1 MHLCYV
7 SDERFPSTHT
17 DTQQMAMT
25 MDALGRLGVEV
36 TLVAPRLVT
45 GPHQWDQVDALRRHY
60 EVDGAFDVALVE
72 TVDPERRELVKALH
86 PLAAMR
92 EVGRRRPD
100 VVYTRNAQIA
110 LVALAAGH
118 RVAFESYRVID
129 RRLPWLVRA
138 VARATRARRFL
149 GVVCHS
155 RVSAEAFVRSGV
167 PAAKVTVVHNGVSP
181 AQMEPRLMREAAR
194 EATGV
199 AAGPVAVFAGHVRDK
214 KGLESLAEVAAR
226 TPEVEH
232 VWVGGDDA
240 GSATWGQ
247 DCARAAGADNVTVT
261 GWLAASA
268 VAPYLYAADVVMIPP
283 ASEPL
288 REHGNTVL
296 PMKLFGYLA
305 AGRAVVAPDLEDLR
319 ELLEHGQN
327 AWLFPAGEVD
337 AAVEALRAVIADHG
351 LRTRLEEGARETAEE
366 LTWDARA
373 VKVRDFLHER
383 LEAAR

>member
-1 MHLCYV
+1 M
-7 SDERFPSTHT
+7 
-17 DTQQMAMT
+17 
-25 MDALGRLGVEV
+25 
-36 TLVAPRLVT
+36 
-45 GPHQWDQVDALRRHY
+45 
-60 EVDGAFDVALVE
+60 
-72 TVDPERRELVKALH
+72 
-86 PLAAMR
+86 
-92 EVGRRRPD
+92 
-100 VVYTRNAQIA
+100 
-110 LVALAAGH
+110 
-118 RVAFESYRVID
+118 
-129 RRLPWLVRA
+129 
-138 VARATRARRFL
+138 
-149 GVVCHS
+149 
-155 RVSAEAFVRSGV
+155 
-167 PAAKVTVVHNGVSP
+167 
-181 AQMEPRLMREAAR
+181 
-194 EATGV
+194 
-199 AAGPVAVFAGHVRDK
+199 
-214 KGLESLAEVAAR
+214 
-226 TPEVEH
+226 
-232 VWVGGDDA
+232 
-240 GSATWGQ
+240 
-247 DCARAAGADNVTVT
+247 TVT